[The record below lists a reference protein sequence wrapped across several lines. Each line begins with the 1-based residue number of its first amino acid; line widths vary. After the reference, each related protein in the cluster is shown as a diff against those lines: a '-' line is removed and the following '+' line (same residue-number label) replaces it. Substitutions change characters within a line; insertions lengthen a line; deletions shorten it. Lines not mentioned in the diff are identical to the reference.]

1 MRNLPV
7 LLVDD
12 TKLKEKF
19 VIVRKGKGEKDRSIP
34 LDDMVAIQ
42 LEEFLKGMTPKARI
56 FGLDARSITD
66 LIRPW
71 AKKANVKITPH
82 SFRHYFAEQL
92 VAKGVDIYIVSKL
105 LGHES
110 LETTAKYL
118 GLRPGDE
125 REAVNR
131 LAKSEI
137 EDQDKAGE
145 PALLELNDQDE
156 KPPAATERQEAG
168 TSHRETIQRLSHILT
183 DSLKVPSVLD
193 KDLWQRLPVEFKPG
207 TYTLTIGQVEV
218 NEAGELTVHR
228 SEVSTGVNKPHLMKA
243 FFDHLSTSG
252 GSQVRRTDRRFW

>member
-118 GLRPGDE
+118 GLRPGAE

-131 LAKSEI
+131 LAK
-137 EDQDKAGE
+137 GE
-145 PALLELNDQDE
+145 C
-156 KPPAATERQEAG
+156 
-168 TSHRETIQRLSHILT
+168 
-183 DSLKVPSVLD
+183 
-193 KDLWQRLPVEFKPG
+193 
-207 TYTLTIGQVEV
+207 
-218 NEAGELTVHR
+218 
-228 SEVSTGVNKPHLMKA
+228 
-243 FFDHLSTSG
+243 
-252 GSQVRRTDRRFW
+252 